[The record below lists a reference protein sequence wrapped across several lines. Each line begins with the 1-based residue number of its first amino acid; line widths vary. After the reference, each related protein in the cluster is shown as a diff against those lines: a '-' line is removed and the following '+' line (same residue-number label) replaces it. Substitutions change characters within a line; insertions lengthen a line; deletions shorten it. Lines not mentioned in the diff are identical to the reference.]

1 MICLR
6 IERILN
12 NNIVSAIDED
22 AQELLILGKGL
33 GFNSKVGDPI
43 NESKIEKVF
52 ELKDDTM
59 DKFKMI
65 VNEIPIQFLEVT
77 DDIVKLF
84 KMKTTKDISDVIYI
98 SLSDHLY
105 FATQRF
111 ARKRGY
117 RKSALVGSETLL
129 SGRIRSGQRG
139 CENGGK

>member
-1 MICLR
+1 MR

-33 GFNSKVGDPI
+33 GFNSKVGYPI

-98 SLSDHLY
+98 SLSDHL
-105 FATQRF
+105 
-111 ARKRGY
+111 
-117 RKSALVGSETLL
+117 
-129 SGRIRSGQRG
+129 
-139 CENGGK
+139 

>member
-1 MICLR
+1 MVICLR

-12 NNIVSAIDED
+12 NNIVSAISED

-43 NESKIEKVF
+43 NELKIEKVF

-84 KMKTTKDISDVIYI
+84 KMKTAKDISDVIYI
-98 SLSDHLY
+98 SLRIICTCH
-105 FATQRF
+105 ATI
-111 ARKRGY
+111 ARKCGY
-117 RKSALVGSETLL
+117 RKSTLVGSETLL
-129 SGRIRSGQRG
+129 SGRICSGQRG
-139 CENGGK
+139 C

>member
-1 MICLR
+1 MR

-12 NNIVSAIDED
+12 NNIVSAISED

-65 VNEIPIQFLEVT
+65 VNEIPIQFL
-77 DDIVKLF
+77 
-84 KMKTTKDISDVIYI
+84 
-98 SLSDHLY
+98 
-105 FATQRF
+105 
-111 ARKRGY
+111 
-117 RKSALVGSETLL
+117 
-129 SGRIRSGQRG
+129 
-139 CENGGK
+139 